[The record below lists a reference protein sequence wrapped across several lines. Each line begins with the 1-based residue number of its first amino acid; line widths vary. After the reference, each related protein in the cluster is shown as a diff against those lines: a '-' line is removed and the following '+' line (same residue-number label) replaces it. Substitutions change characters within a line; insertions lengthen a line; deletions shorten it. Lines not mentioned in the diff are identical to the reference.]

1 METALRPSDLAEIN
15 DGLGDLARQ
24 FEGRTVLVTGAAG
37 FLGRYFC
44 ELFALLNQ
52 SVLRH
57 PCRLILCDNLIT
69 GDAANFAL
77 GAIPHARFLQHD
89 VVQPLRIE
97 ESLDYIIHAAGIAS
111 PQYYRKYPLET
122 LEVATQGTRRM
133 LELAREHDVAA
144 ILYFSSSE
152 IYGDPDPRYVPIPES
167 YRGNVSCTG
176 PRACYD
182 ESKRLGETLCKV
194 FYEQYGV
201 KTKTVRPF
209 NVYGPGMKQDD
220 YRVLPQIASHIVHG
234 KPMSIYGSG
243 RQTRTFTYIT
253 DAINGFLRALVLGHP
268 GDVYNIG
275 NPEPEISMLN
285 LLRIV
290 GDVMGRNVSYQLV
303 DYPDTY
309 PADEPLRR
317 CPDVSKAAIDVGFK
331 PQVALPDGLRR
342 FLDWAVACYR

>member
-1 METALRPSDLAEIN
+1 MDSPLRPADLAEIR
-15 DGLGDLARQ
+15 DLLGDLARRV
-24 FEGRTVLVTGAAG
+24 EGRTVLVTGAAG

-44 ELFALLNQ
+44 DLFALLNET
-52 SVLRH
+52 VLRQ

-69 GDAANFAL
+69 GDAENFNA
-77 GAIPHARFLQHD
+77 GATRHARFVRHD
-89 VVQPLRIE
+89 VVQPLEIDE
-97 ESLDYIIHAAGIAS
+97 PLDYIIHAAGIAS

-122 LEVATQGTRRM
+122 LDVATQGTRRM
-133 LELAREHDVAA
+133 LELAREKDVSA

-182 ESKRLGETLCKV
+182 ESKRLGETLCAV
-194 FYEQYGV
+194 FHDQYGV

-209 NVYGPGMKQDD
+209 NVYGPGMKQHD
-220 YRVLPQIASHIVHG
+220 YRVLPQVASHLVRRQ
-234 KPMSIYGSG
+234 PMSVYGSG

-253 DAINGFLRALVLGHP
+253 DAINGFMRVMLLGHP
-268 GDVYNIG
+268 GDVYNVG
-275 NPEPEISMLN
+275 NPQPEVSMID
-285 LLRIV
+285 LLKIV
-290 GDVMGRNVSYQLV
+290 GEVVGREVPYQLV

-317 CPDVSKAAIDVGFK
+317 CPDVSKAAIDVGFQ
-331 PQVALPDGLRR
+331 PQVDLPTGLRR
-342 FLDWAVACYR
+342 YLDWALQTYH